1 MKLHHTAY
9 KKNYKAFI
17 LSTIEDGETD
27 AQKLQYILD
36 RFDSEY
42 GFNVTRMGKQAA
54 MAEWLSGLAL
64 DLPFYHDEI
73 VQLAVEM
80 GSVDGDSLTDRLRDR
95 ITDNYWS
102 FMANII
108 LTMKC

>member
-27 AQKLQYILD
+27 AQKLQHILD

-73 VQLAVEM
+73 VQLAVDM

>member
-1 MKLHHTAY
+1 MKLHHTEY
-9 KKNYKAFI
+9 KKNYKTFI
-17 LSTIEDGETD
+17 LNTIEEGQTD
-27 AQKLQYILD
+27 AEKLQHILD
-36 RFDSEY
+36 RFESEY
-42 GFNVTRMGKQAA
+42 GFNVARMGRQGA

-95 ITDNYWS
+95 IADNYWS

>member
-1 MKLHHTAY
+1 MKLHHTEY
-9 KKNYKAFI
+9 KKNYKTFI
-17 LSTIEDGETD
+17 LNTIEEGQTD
-27 AQKLQYILD
+27 AEKLQHILD
-36 RFDSEY
+36 RFESEY
-42 GFNVTRMGKQAA
+42 GFNVARMGKQAA
-54 MAEWLSGLAL
+54 VAEWLSGLAL